1 MDVVQ
6 QRLADLISE
15 QSLAP
20 EDEEKWLRQ
29 ASEMRKTL
37 HATNPYAGAA
47 STHGSTSSGTNAAL
61 TIEELKAMLKERE
74 DNMQKQVVSDN

>member
-6 QRLADLISE
+6 QRIADLISE
-15 QSLAP
+15 HSLAP

-47 STHGSTSSGTNAAL
+47 STHGPTSKDINAAM

-74 DNMQKQVVSDN
+74 DNMQKQVLVDN